1 MASLAM
7 IGAIGLAGVNIVLA
21 GLLLALYGRVYAKTK
36 APFTVGLL
44 LFALAFL
51 LDNGLVVYSYGT
63 MMNLVPDALAPY
75 LLVVGLLEASG
86 LGAVLWTASR

>member
-51 LDNGLVVYSYGT
+51 LENGLVVYSYGT
-63 MMNLVPDALAPY
+63 MMDLVPDALAPY
-75 LLVVGLLEASG
+75 LLVVGILEASG